1 MENFLITD
9 EEKSLIL
16 KRRELAAKRKK
27 LRNSPP
33 QHPVHQHVQQPQ
45 QQGNR
50 PPGWDSHHDPA
61 KIHKGRITE
70 GHPVYWFEKDI
81 FSKIGN
87 IEHKQQHKLIR
98 KLLGMPVQ
106 NLFRDRVY
114 HALTHL
120 DALWEQGFLPLKY
133 KCDYEKFKIRHD
145 IGDDNVHPEHKKDKP
160 DFVFPVAQKSRP
172 WNAEAY
178 GAPNELESYQN
189 GKKYYYDYDKECG
202 YKYKAA

>member
-1 MENFLITD
+1 MERI
-9 EEKSLIL
+9 EEIELTEAELKLIL

-27 LRNSPP
+27 SRNAAP
-33 QHPVHQHVQQPQ
+33 QHPVRQAQQQQP
-45 QQGNR
+45 QGNR

-70 GHPVYWFEKDI
+70 GHPVYWFENEI

-120 DALWEQGFLPLKY
+120 DALWEQDMLPLKY
-133 KCDYEKFKIRHD
+133 KIKYEKFKQEHN

-160 DFVFPVAQKSRP
+160 DYTFPIPVKNRP
-172 WNAEAY
+172 FSF
-178 GAPNELESYQN
+178 ELYPTCDE
-189 GKKYYYDYDKECG
+189 KETFSAG
-202 YKYKAA
+202 RTYKYEAA